1 MRNKR
6 TLFLQKEDGN
16 VTIFALFLVMAAIVG
31 MVYLSYYYGGFI
43 TRRQAQNAVD
53 SAGVAA
59 AIELRNLF
67 EEKMQKKTDETVTE
81 FIDKVKEEVRK
92 CEDKRDEDDP
102 PCPTVEELIEER
114 IHDAELEDILV
125 RDKKITPEEDWV
137 LVVNEEHFE
146 DDYTAEKNGDV
157 LYDTYVQH
165 ASDIKNAAL
174 EAVEKNKGKADVTIV
189 FPVDQKPKLTIE
201 GAKVYNLDSLLA
213 GSSID
218 VPATAATGV
227 DSPDVPIDVASK
239 VPARIR

>member
-16 VTIFALFLVMAAIVG
+16 VTILALFLVMAAIVG

-43 TRRQAQNAVD
+43 TRRQAQNTVD

-102 PCPTVEELIEER
+102 TCPTVEELIEER

-125 RDKKITPEEDWV
+125 RDKKIAPEEDWV

-227 DSPDVPIDVASK
+227 NSPDVPIDVASK